1 MATRLFRVRVK
12 RIDLVD
18 RPAIRE
24 TALLFKQQPA
34 TAYAT
39 IKAEAATVR
48 KASPALT
55 PEQAF
60 AKVYKARPDLR
71 RAYEAEE
78 AERKVRQIGER

>member
-1 MATRLFRVRVK
+1 M
-12 RIDLVD
+12 
-18 RPAIRE
+18 
-24 TALLFKQQPA
+24 LFKQQPA

-39 IKAEAATVR
+39 IEAEAAR
-48 KASPALT
+48 LMKSAPALT

-78 AERKVRQIGER
+78 AERKVRQLGGSGSNFD